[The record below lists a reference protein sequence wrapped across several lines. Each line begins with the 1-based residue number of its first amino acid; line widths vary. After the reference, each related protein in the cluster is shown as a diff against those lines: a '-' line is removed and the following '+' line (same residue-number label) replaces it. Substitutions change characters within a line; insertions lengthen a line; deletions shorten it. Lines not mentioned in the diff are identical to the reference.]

1 MEDIDELKRAL
12 EAAQLRAA
20 TAEAFA
26 GQAEARIAELEATV
40 DALQKQQAAQKG
52 ATAPQRP
59 SSASDDL
66 RRSFEKA
73 LEERHRQM
81 ERPTAR
87 ELERR
92 FAEDK
97 AERHRS
103 LSEYLKYLMTAPTT
117 FDDYIHDIEYR
128 RLPMLPPRTI
138 RTIRMARKVMF
149 DRNEL
154 TGDVVV
160 RAATGEYDVDK
171 DEMAYLAVV
180 IRRKAS
186 AAEVRRTIQELLIEV
201 SERTGGPISDD
212 ALDRVIQGVAK
223 AGSGKKNYE
232 VEI

>member
-52 ATAPQRP
+52 AAAPQRP
-59 SSASDDL
+59 SSASDDI
-66 RRSFEKA
+66 RRSFEEA
-73 LEERHRQM
+73 LEAQRRHM
-81 ERPTAR
+81 EAPTAR
-87 ELERR
+87 DLERK
-92 FAEDK
+92 FVVDK
-97 AERHRS
+97 VERHRS
-103 LSEYLKYLMTAPTT
+103 LTEYLRYLMTTPPT
-117 FDDYIHDIEYR
+117 FDDFIHDIEYKP
-128 RLPMLPPRTI
+128 LPKLPPRA
-138 RTIRMARKVMF
+138 IRMVRKVLF

-160 RAATGEYDVDK
+160 RASTGEYDPVE
-171 DEMAYLAVV
+171 DEMAYIAVV

-186 AAEVRRTIQELLIEV
+186 AAEVRRTIQDLLIEV
-201 SERTGGPISDD
+201 SERTGPISDD

-223 AGSGKKNYE
+223 TGSGKKNYE
-232 VEI
+232 VVI

>member
-52 ATAPQRP
+52 ATAPRRP

-73 LEERHRQM
+73 LEEKRRQV

-87 ELERR
+87 ELEKR
-92 FAEDK
+92 FADDK

-103 LSEYLKYLMTAPTT
+103 LTEYLRYLMTAPTK
-117 FDDYIHDIEYR
+117 FDDYIHDIVYK
-128 RLPMLPPRTI
+128 PPRA
-138 RTIRMARKVMF
+138 IRMVRKVMF

-160 RAATGEYDVDK
+160 RAATGEYDADK

-180 IRRKAS
+180 IRRKSS
-186 AAEVRRTIQELLIEV
+186 AAEVRRTIQDLLIEV
-201 SERTGGPISDD
+201 SERTGPISDD

-232 VEI
+232 VVI

>member
-26 GQAEARIAELEATV
+26 GQAEARIAELEAAV

-52 ATAPQRP
+52 TTAPQRP

-66 RRSFEKA
+66 RRSFEEA
-73 LEERHRQM
+73 LEAKRRQM
-81 ERPTAR
+81 EALTAR
-87 ELERR
+87 ELERK
-92 FAEDK
+92 FVVDK

-103 LSEYLKYLMTAPTT
+103 LTEYLRYLMTAPTK
-117 FDDYIHDIEYR
+117 FDDYIHDIEYKPLPALPR
-128 RLPMLPPRTI
+128 RAPRMK
-138 RTIRMARKVMF
+138 RTVKF

-160 RAATGEYDVDK
+160 RASTGEYDADK
-171 DEMAYLAVV
+171 DEMAYLATV

-201 SERTGGPISDD
+201 SERAGPISDD

-223 AGSGKKNYE
+223 TGSGKKNYE

>member
-12 EAAQLRAA
+12 EAAQLRTA

-26 GQAEARIAELEATV
+26 GQAEARIAELEAAV
-40 DALQKQQAAQKG
+40 DALQKQQATQKG

-73 LEERHRQM
+73 LEEKRRQV

-92 FAEDK
+92 FAEDQ

-103 LSEYLKYLMTAPTT
+103 LTEYLRYLMTAPTK
-117 FDDYIHDIEYR
+117 FDDYIHDIVYK
-128 RLPMLPPRTI
+128 PPRA
-138 RTIRMARKVMF
+138 IRMVRKVMF

-160 RAATGEYDVDK
+160 RAATGEYDADK

-180 IRRKAS
+180 IRRKSS
-186 AAEVRRTIQELLIEV
+186 AAEVRRTIQDLLIEV
-201 SERTGGPISDD
+201 SERTGPISDD

-223 AGSGKKNYE
+223 TGSGKKNYE
-232 VEI
+232 VVI

>member
-26 GQAEARIAELEATV
+26 GQAEARIAELEAAV
-40 DALQKQQAAQKG
+40 DALQKQQATQKG

-73 LEERHRQM
+73 LEEKRRQI

-87 ELERR
+87 ELEKR

-103 LSEYLKYLMTAPTT
+103 LSEYIKYLMTTPPV
-117 FDDYIHDIEYR
+117 FDDYIFDIEYKS
-128 RLPMLPPRTI
+128 LPPLPLRAPRMKRTV
-138 RTIRMARKVMF
+138 KF

-160 RAATGEYDVDK
+160 RASTGEYDADK
-171 DEMAYLAVV
+171 DEMAYLATV

-186 AAEVRRTIQELLIEV
+186 VAEVRKTIIDLLTQV
-201 SERTGGPISDD
+201 ARRTGPLHDD
-212 ALDRVIQGVAK
+212 SVDRVIQGVAK

>member
-26 GQAEARIAELEATV
+26 GQAEARIAELEAAV

-52 ATAPQRP
+52 TTAPQRP

-66 RRSFEKA
+66 RRSFKEA
-73 LEERHRQM
+73 LEAKRRQM
-81 ERPTAR
+81 EALTAR
-87 ELERR
+87 ELERK
-92 FAEDK
+92 FVVDK

-103 LSEYLKYLMTAPTT
+103 MSEYIRYLMTAPTK

-128 RLPMLPPRTI
+128 RLPALPRRAPRMK
-138 RTIRMARKVMF
+138 RTVKF

-160 RAATGEYDVDK
+160 RASTGEYDADK
-171 DEMAYLAVV
+171 DEMAYLATV

-186 AAEVRRTIQELLIEV
+186 AAEVRKTIIDLLTQV
-201 SERTGGPISDD
+201 ARRTGPLRDD
-212 ALDRVIQGVAK
+212 SVDRVIQGVAK

>member
-26 GQAEARIAELEATV
+26 GQAEARIAELEAAV
-40 DALQKQQAAQKG
+40 DALQKQQATQKG

-73 LEERHRQM
+73 LEEKRRQV

-92 FAEDK
+92 FAEDQ

-103 LSEYLKYLMTAPTT
+103 LTEYLRYLMTAPTK
-117 FDDYIHDIEYR
+117 FDDYIHDIVYK
-128 RLPMLPPRTI
+128 PPRA
-138 RTIRMARKVMF
+138 IRMVRKVMF

-160 RAATGEYDVDK
+160 RAATGEYDADK

-180 IRRKAS
+180 IRRKSS
-186 AAEVRRTIQELLIEV
+186 AAEVRRTIQDLLIEV
-201 SERTGGPISDD
+201 SERTGPISDD

-223 AGSGKKNYE
+223 TGSGKKNYE
-232 VEI
+232 VVI